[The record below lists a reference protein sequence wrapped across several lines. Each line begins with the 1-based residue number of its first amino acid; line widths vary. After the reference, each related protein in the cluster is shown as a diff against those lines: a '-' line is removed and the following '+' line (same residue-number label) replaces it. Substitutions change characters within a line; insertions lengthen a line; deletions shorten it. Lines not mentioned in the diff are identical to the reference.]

1 MWMRGGT
8 SKGAFFLEEDLPEG
22 RDRFLLRMM
31 GSPDRRQIDGMG
43 GADSLTSKVAVVRKS
58 QNPGCDID
66 YRFLQVSVDDA
77 LVSDRQNCGNM
88 LAAVAPFA
96 IERGLIQATD
106 PETSVTVHLLNT
118 GGRAIATVQ
127 TPEGHPLYE
136 GNTRIAGVPGTAAPV
151 LLDFLDIAGSTC
163 GSLLPTDNASDLVNG
178 IYVTMIDNGM
188 PVVVIKASDMG
199 ITGHETPEDLEVN
212 HELKSRIETIRLAC
226 GHLMG
231 LGDVSRQTVPKISLV
246 SPPRQGGM
254 IATRTFIPYKCH
266 AAIGVLGAVSVA
278 TSCLVKGSIS
288 NGIVHRKSDRTEKV
302 SVEHPSGEVTI
313 MVQLEGSEVTSAA
326 LLRTARKLFD
336 GRVFT

>member
-8 SKGAFFLEEDLPEG
+8 SKGAFFLEGDLPES

-118 GGRAIATVQ
+118 GGRAIATIQ
-127 TPEGHPLYE
+127 TPEGHPLYK

-163 GSLLPTDNASDLVNG
+163 GSLLPTDNASDIVNG

-199 ITGHETPEDLEVN
+199 ITGHETPEDLEAN

-254 IATRTFIPYKCH
+254 IATRTFIPHKCH

-288 NGIVHRKSDRTEKV
+288 NGIVHRKGDRTEKV

-313 MVQLEGSEVTSAA
+313 MVRLEGSEVTSAA

-336 GRVFT
+336 GRVFA

>member
-8 SKGAFFLEEDLPEG
+8 SKGAFFLEEDLPED

-58 QNPGCDID
+58 QHPGCDID
-66 YRFLQVSVDDA
+66 YRFLQVSVDEA

-96 IERGLIQATD
+96 IERGLIQATV

-136 GNTRIAGVPGTAAPV
+136 GTTRIAGVPGTAAPV

-178 IYVTMIDNGM
+178 IFVTMIDNGM

-199 ITGHETPEDLEVN
+199 ITGHETPEDLEAN
-212 HELKSRIETIRLAC
+212 SGLKSRIETIRLAC

-288 NGIVHRKSDRTEKV
+288 NGIVHRNGDRTETV

-313 MVQLEGSEVTSAA
+313 MVRLEGSEVTSAA

-336 GRVFT
+336 GRVFA